1 MNSGIGLSELCLLL
15 ILALV
20 FLTPEQMK
28 EVLLL
33 FRKWKGKF
41 YRLKYDLEDS
51 IEGTMKEKP
60 VTKNVVEKDK
70 ESAWILKELE
80 TYAPLESAS
89 TVAAFYPLPN
99 EPNIIPLL
107 EKLAKENRLLLPR
120 TQDQGIMDF
129 VQIKDLEKDLI
140 TGHFHIH
147 EPKPELPIWEGE
159 IPLFL
164 VPGVQFSRDGGRIG
178 HGKGFYDRFLKKH
191 PQAIKCGI
199 AFSSQIAETDLKLK
213 PHDVPMNYIVAPHVD
228 APKETP

>member
-51 IEGTMKEKP
+51 IEGTMKEKL

-80 TYAPLESAS
+80 TYVPLASAS

-99 EPNIIPLL
+99 EPNIVPLL
-107 EKLAKENRLLLPR
+107 EKLAK
-120 TQDQGIMDF
+120 
-129 VQIKDLEKDLI
+129 
-140 TGHFHIH
+140 
-147 EPKPELPIWEGE
+147 
-159 IPLFL
+159 
-164 VPGVQFSRDGGRIG
+164 
-178 HGKGFYDRFLKKH
+178 
-191 PQAIKCGI
+191 
-199 AFSSQIAETDLKLK
+199 
-213 PHDVPMNYIVAPHVD
+213 
-228 APKETP
+228 